1 MKVTRVGEN
10 EIRCIL
16 SEEEMVAFGID
27 LDDILEKNIKSGKFF
42 NEILSRAATALGEAD
57 AGELRGCSAQISV
70 LDDRSISILLRT
82 RKEHGAGDFSGALR
96 DAVRKKKRDNRS
108 FLIFFKSI
116 DDAVSFCKAG
126 KGAGHLVS
134 RFLRNRK
141 NDEYVLLIFRY
152 ACDDDWFKKVRL
164 LADEFGSVNDGE
176 TASKVHVLE
185 NSDMLISEDAF
196 FSLGE
201 L

>member
-82 RKEHGAGDFSGALR
+82 RKEHGAGDFAGALR
-96 DAVRKKKRDNRS
+96 DAVQKKNRDNRS
-108 FLIFFKSI
+108 FLIFFRSI

-185 NSDMLISEDAF
+185 NSDMLISDDAF
-196 FSLGE
+196 YTLGE

>member
-42 NEILSRAATALGEAD
+42 NDILSRAATALGEAD

-185 NSDMLISEDAF
+185 NSDMLISDDAF
-196 FSLGE
+196 YTLGE

>member
-42 NEILSRAATALGEAD
+42 NEILSRAATALGETD

-185 NSDMLISEDAF
+185 NSDMLISDDAF
-196 FSLGE
+196 YTLGE

>member
-185 NSDMLISEDAF
+185 NSDMLISDDAF
-196 FSLGE
+196 YTLGE

>member
-82 RKEHGAGDFSGALR
+82 RTFSEP
-96 DAVRKKKRDNRS
+96 VPP
-108 FLIFFKSI
+108 
-116 DDAVSFCKAG
+116 
-126 KGAGHLVS
+126 
-134 RFLRNRK
+134 
-141 NDEYVLLIFRY
+141 
-152 ACDDDWFKKVRL
+152 
-164 LADEFGSVNDGE
+164 
-176 TASKVHVLE
+176 
-185 NSDMLISEDAF
+185 
-196 FSLGE
+196 
-201 L
+201 

>member
-1 MKVTRVGEN
+1 MKVTRVGKN

-16 SEEEMVAFGID
+16 SQEEMVEFGID
-27 LDDILEKNIKSGKFF
+27 LDDILEKNNKSGKFF
-42 NEILSRAATALGEAD
+42 NEILSRAASALGETD
-57 AGELRGCSAQISV
+57 PGELRGCSAQISV
-70 LDDRSISILLRT
+70 LNDRSISILLRT
-82 RKEHGAGDFSGALR
+82 RENPEAGEFAEILKEAAEK
-96 DAVRKKKRDNRS
+96 RKNDNRS
-108 FLIFFKSI
+108 FLVSFRSM
-116 DDAVSFCKAG
+116 DDAVSFCRAG

-134 RFLRNRK
+134 RFMQNRK

-152 ACDDDWFKKVRL
+152 ACDENWFKKVRI

-185 NSDMLISEDAF
+185 NSDMLISDDAF
-196 FSLGE
+196 YTLGE